1 MPMSAIRFVGTFID
15 EWAKSPN
22 IQRNVLIAGDVEDRK
37 LAQIA
42 RKVHK
47 DKIKIISGAT
57 LQRPEDVG
65 AIIGKVEADQLLI
78 VSQLESISETALD
91 NFAYLLTDRKVHF
104 QSNDPPR
111 IGFVDFPN
119 FFIICIIDPSFTV
132 SPILFEM
139 FDCKILLG
147 RETQISIA
155 NEETLEEGSAVIG
168 GEIAHSHRSP
178 IDFLIISYEMPI
190 ILRIDAYLS
199 ENPEWFHDLVY
210 TPAEN
215 PGGTYSLLV
224 NGGNEA
230 LAKAIYDKF
239 RWIGQFAIENEG
251 KLLFGGI
258 LRR

>member
-1 MPMSAIRFVGTFID
+1 MSAIKFVGTFID
-15 EWAKSPN
+15 EWAESKN
-22 IQRNVLIAGDVEDRK
+22 IQRNVLIAGNVEDRK

-47 DKIKIISGAT
+47 DKIKIVSGAT

-65 AIIGKVEADQLLI
+65 AVLGKVEADQLLI
-78 VSQLESISETALD
+78 VSQLESISESALD
-91 NFAYLLTDRKVHF
+91 NFAFLLTDRKVHF

-119 FFIICIIDPSFTV
+119 FFIICIIDPTFTV
-132 SPILFEM
+132 SRVLFEM
-139 FDCKILLG
+139 FDCKIMLG
-147 RETQISIA
+147 HDTEISIA
-155 NEETLEEGSAVIG
+155 NEETMEEGSAVVG

-178 IDFLIISYEMPI
+178 IDFLIVSYEMPI
-190 ILRIDAYLS
+190 VLRIDAFLG
-199 ENPEWFHDLVY
+199 ENPDWYHDLVY
-210 TPAEN
+210 TPAETQ
-215 PGGTYSLLV
+215 GGVYSLGV

-230 LAKAIYDKF
+230 LAKAVYDKF
-239 RWIGQFAIENEG
+239 RWIGQFAIEQDG